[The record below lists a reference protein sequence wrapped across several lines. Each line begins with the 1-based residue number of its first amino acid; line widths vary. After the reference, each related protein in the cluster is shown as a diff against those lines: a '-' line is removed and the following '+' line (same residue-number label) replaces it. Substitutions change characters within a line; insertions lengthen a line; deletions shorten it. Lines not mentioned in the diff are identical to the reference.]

1 MYIPEF
7 VCGLIAGVVIGVAA
21 VIIFALAAS
30 NKKKISPGGAVT
42 PRGRQQTNVASRC
55 RIIIPCFPANGKN
68 KCSKFGGNH
77 GR

>member
-30 NKKKISPGGAVT
+30 NKKK
-42 PRGRQQTNVASRC
+42 
-55 RIIIPCFPANGKN
+55 
-68 KCSKFGGNH
+68 
-77 GR
+77 